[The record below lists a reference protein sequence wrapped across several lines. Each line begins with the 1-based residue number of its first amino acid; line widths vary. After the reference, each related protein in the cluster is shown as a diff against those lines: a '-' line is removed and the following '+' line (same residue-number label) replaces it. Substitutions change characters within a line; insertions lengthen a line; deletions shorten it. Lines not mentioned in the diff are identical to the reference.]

1 MQIFVLALYA
11 AVYPALL
18 AAVAILLASPR
29 RMQLLT
35 AFLLAGMTVS
45 VGAGLGIVLLIH
57 GSGAVAHPGSGWSW
71 GTDLAVGVF
80 ALRARPR
87 RSRTHAAAAG
97 PSPSA
102 RAGSG
107 RPSADP
113 AEGVKPWSHRLLSRG
128 SVPIVVVAAVVL
140 NLPGAIYLVALK
152 DIAAGHHSAAIDA
165 VLVVAFNLIMFALAE
180 IPLIGLMVAPEPTE
194 RLVKRAT
201 TFLGLHGNKIA
212 TGLCLVVGVHLI
224 VRAAIRS

>member
-29 RMQLLT
+29 RTTLLT
-35 AFLLAGMTVS
+35 AFLLAGMIVS
-45 VGAGLGIVLLIH
+45 VGAGLGIVLLID
-57 GSGAVAHPGSGWSW
+57 GSGAVAHTGSGWSW

-80 ALRARPR
+80 ALVLAAAFATHAPQRVRARR
-87 RSRTHAAAAG
+87 RSRRRTDV
-97 PSPSA
+97 
-102 RAGSG
+102 
-107 RPSADP
+107 ADP
-113 AEGVKPWSHRLLSRG
+113 AEERKPWSHRLLSRG
-128 SVPIVVVAAVVL
+128 SVPIVIVSAVLL

-152 DIAAGHHSAAIDA
+152 DIAAGHHSAAVDA

-180 IPLIGLMVAPEPTE
+180 IPLIGLLVAPEPTE

-201 TFLGLHGNKIA
+201 TFLGVHGNKIA

-224 VRAAIRS
+224 VRAAVRS